1 MKKIK
6 RQLIHWLGGLTEA
19 EAKFIVKTTF
29 KASNDIA
36 FGRILDKMKE
46 CNGMPAEEW
55 CKAMYEFVKSQSVTV
70 REIHIEDD
78 KE

>member
-6 RQLIHWLGGLTEA
+6 RQLIHWLGGLTKE
-19 EAKFIVKTTF
+19 ETKDIVKTTF

-36 FGRILDKMKE
+36 FRHILNKMEE

-55 CKAMYEFVKSQSVTV
+55 CKTMYEFVKSQSVTV
-70 REIHIEDD
+70 REVHIENDE
-78 KE
+78 K